1 MNNTVKA
8 KLLILIVIFLGT
20 TALVYGMKQP
30 GANKGKIALNEQL
43 INIPGYSII
52 RKIAL
57 NKDALQ
63 MLKLD
68 DYLFADYQGPD
79 GKVNLYIG
87 YYYTAAK
94 AYASHSP
101 LICYPSQG
109 WKIDSG
115 PSAGTLNI
123 PPTTIHYEEITTSQG
138 DKKELVL
145 FWYQSRLQTAT
156 QIYKNK
162 INMGYNKLVHNDQ
175 QHGFVRVAVPFAD
188 STYTKAKNMATTFI
202 RAFYPK
208 FTKYILTSDQGWLC
222 PQPNKS

>member
-1 MNNTVKA
+1 MKNTITT
-8 KLLILIVIFLGT
+8 KLLILIVLFLGT
-20 TALVYGMKQP
+20 SALVYGMKQP
-30 GANKGKIALNEQL
+30 DTFEGKTALNEQL
-43 INIPGYSII
+43 LNIPDYPTTH
-52 RKIAL
+52 KIAL
-57 NKDALQ
+57 NKDALR

-68 DYLFADYQGPD
+68 DYLFADYQGPT

-101 LICYPSQG
+101 LVCYPSQG

-115 PSAGTLNI
+115 PTAGILNI
-123 PPTTIHYEEITTSQG
+123 PPSTIHYEEITTSLG
-138 DKKELVL
+138 EKKELVL

-175 QHGFVRVAVPFAD
+175 QHGFVRVAVPFAGAD
-188 STYTKAKNMATTFI
+188 QNDARTRATEFIKN
-202 RAFYPK
+202 FYPK
-208 FTKYILTSDQGWLC
+208 FVHFIL
-222 PQPNKS
+222 N